1 MKTKLLCAFILLC
14 IVLSGCTSNNDES
27 TETTVQTTAKA
38 ATTTVQTTPET
49 TKANNPTVEDLY
61 GYYSVEGYYI
71 KITKDI
77 YETKSMSNGYIM
89 TSEKI
94 IKIDT
99 EPLSNGKTKFTL
111 YFNSETFAPTAEI
124 YLNSNKEYCTNDGAV
139 YSRVSQKEYDN
150 IVYTEPPT
158 VPKSRSNPY
167 DCWYAEAFDM
177 YTTESQLQEIENLLA
192 TGKKDEAAKLI
203 ETNIFGKI
211 ENKINEFL
219 DNREYWAAQNYVA
232 MYNVLLDDTYYWYGC
247 SYPFI
252 NKYFEED
259 YTDSELANGA
269 NRNFNGYTQKYFVQ
283 IAKKVYADN
292 NYISKEECMYLV
304 NEVLLN
310 NGEQVTSVLY
320 SDTFDYEYAYVHGV
334 YHSNSDDDYY
344 YYVCPYSQ
352 NVYYVPYLYSYIEDS
367 IVSDWV
373 MKNYFS

>member
-1 MKTKLLCAFILLC
+1 MKTKLLCAFLLLC
-14 IVLSGCTSNNDES
+14 IVLSGCAKNNDES

-61 GYYSVEGYYI
+61 GYYLIQGHYMRIE
-71 KITKDI
+71 KDY
-77 YETKSMSNGYIM
+77 YETKYLPEGSIGSSAKINSIKEIILDDCTTEFIIDIDWAMDEPMILYIN
-89 TSEKI
+89 K
-94 IKIDT
+94 
-99 EPLSNGKTKFTL
+99 
-111 YFNSETFAPTAEI
+111 
-124 YLNSNKEYCTNDGAV
+124 NKELCTQTGDICQ
-139 YSRVSQKEYDN
+139 RIDKETYDN

-192 TGKKDEAAKLI
+192 TGKKGEAAKLI

-211 ENKINEFL
+211 ENKIDEFL

-232 MYNVLLDDTYYWYGC
+232 MYNVLLNDTYYWYGC

-269 NRNFNGYTQKYFVQ
+269 SRNFNGYTQKYFVE
-283 IAKKVYADN
+283 IAKKVYADS
-292 NYISKEECMYLV
+292 NYISKEECLYLV
-304 NEVLLN
+304 NEVLIN
-310 NGEQVTSVLY
+310 NGENVTNVLY
-320 SDTFDYEYAYVHGV
+320 SDAFDYEYAYVHGV

-352 NVYYVPYLYSYIEDS
+352 NVYYVPYLYSYIQDS

>member
-1 MKTKLLCAFILLC
+1 MKTKLLCAFLLLY

-61 GYYSVEGYYI
+61 VYYLIQGNYMRIE
-71 KITKDI
+71 KDY
-77 YETKSMSNGYIM
+77 YETKSLPEGSIGSSAKINSIKEIILDDCTTEFIIDIDWAMDEPMILYIN
-89 TSEKI
+89 K
-94 IKIDT
+94 
-99 EPLSNGKTKFTL
+99 
-111 YFNSETFAPTAEI
+111 
-124 YLNSNKEYCTNDGAV
+124 NKELCTQTGDICQ
-139 YSRVSQKEYDN
+139 RIDKETYDN

-192 TGKKDEAAKLI
+192 TGKEGEAAKLI

-211 ENKINEFL
+211 ENKIDEFL

-232 MYNVLLDDTYYWYGC
+232 MYNVLLNDTYYWYGC

-269 NRNFNGYTQKYFVQ
+269 SRNFNGYTQKYFVE
-283 IAKKVYADN
+283 IARKVYADS
-292 NYISKEECMYLV
+292 NYISKEECLYLV
-304 NEVLLN
+304 NEVLIN
-310 NGEQVTSVLY
+310 NGENVTNVLY
-320 SDTFDYEYAYVHGV
+320 SDAFDYEYAYVHGV

-352 NVYYVPYLYSYIEDS
+352 NVYYVPYLYSYIQDS

>member
-1 MKTKLLCAFILLC
+1 MKTKLLCAFLLLY

-61 GYYSVEGYYI
+61 GYYLIQGNYMRIE
-71 KITKDI
+71 KDY
-77 YETKSMSNGYIM
+77 YETKSLPEGSIGSSAKINSIKEIILDDCTTEFIIDIDWAMDEPMILYIN
-89 TSEKI
+89 K
-94 IKIDT
+94 
-99 EPLSNGKTKFTL
+99 
-111 YFNSETFAPTAEI
+111 
-124 YLNSNKEYCTNDGAV
+124 NKELCTQTGDICQ
-139 YSRVSQKEYDN
+139 RIDKETYDN

-192 TGKKDEAAKLI
+192 TGKEGEAAKLI

-211 ENKINEFL
+211 ENKIDEFL

-232 MYNVLLDDTYYWYGC
+232 MYNVLLNDTYYWYGC
-247 SYPFI
+247 GYPFI

-269 NRNFNGYTQKYFVQ
+269 SRNFNGYTQKYFVE
-283 IAKKVYADN
+283 IAKKVYADS
-292 NYISKEECMYLV
+292 NYISKEECLYLV
-304 NEVLLN
+304 NEVLIN
-310 NGEQVTSVLY
+310 NGENVTNVLY
-320 SDTFDYEYAYVHGV
+320 SDAFDYEYAYVHGV

-352 NVYYVPYLYSYIEDS
+352 NVYYVPYLYSYIQDS